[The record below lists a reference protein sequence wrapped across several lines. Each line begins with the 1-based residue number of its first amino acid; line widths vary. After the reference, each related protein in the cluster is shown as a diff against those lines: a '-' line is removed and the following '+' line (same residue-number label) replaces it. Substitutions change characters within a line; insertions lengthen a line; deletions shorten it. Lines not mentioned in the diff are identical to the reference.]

1 MSAQSF
7 RIETVR
13 TWRVL
18 RSNGTSIHTTTTCG
32 RSTRCKSITA
42 GAKLSSGPEQNGGDA
57 GTEGGRTEGGERMGD
72 EGRKGDAVLR
82 QSDRVPLPHPP
93 LVGRSTLQARR
104 SVPARSQGLPS
115 GDRLIFGTR
124 DWRRD
129 WRAD

>member
-57 GTEGGRTEGGERMGD
+57 GTEGGRTEGGERGGA
-72 EGRKGDAVLR
+72 EGGEEGAGGRGE
-82 QSDRVPLPHPP
+82 Q
-93 LVGRSTLQARR
+93 VGGRGTEGGRGPSTK
-104 SVPARSQGLPS
+104 
-115 GDRLIFGTR
+115 
-124 DWRRD
+124 
-129 WRAD
+129 